1 MTDKYQDNYE
11 CCGNLMCNSTMGK
24 YDAVP
29 QQLDLFAD
37 QTTIL
42 AEDETEALAV
52 ALILKLKEEARAMRR
67 KANELEGIATELADS
82 LNATYDD
89 N

>member
-1 MTDKYQDNYE
+1 MKKYQDECVYCEKETASPYQDE
-11 CCGNLMCNSTMGK
+11 CC
-24 YDAVP
+24 AAP
-29 QQLDLFAD
+29 QQLELFAD

-52 ALILKLKEEARAMRR
+52 ALVIKLKEEARALRR

-82 LNATYDD
+82 LNAAFED